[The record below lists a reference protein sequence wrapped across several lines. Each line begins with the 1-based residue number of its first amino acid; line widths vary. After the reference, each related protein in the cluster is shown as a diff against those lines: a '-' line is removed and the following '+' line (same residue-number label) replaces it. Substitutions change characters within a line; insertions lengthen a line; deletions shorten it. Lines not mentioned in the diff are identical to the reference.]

1 MARQIAIKDDLYE
14 RLSRIKGKRSF
25 SEVIELLLDKSGY
38 EQADLLQ
45 VLQDQNKALKEILKE
60 LKALNRRLSSLRIE
74 VKEARHVTAVTS
86 KDEKLPSFIQGNPWV
101 EILQKRCEKV

>member
-1 MARQIAIKDDLYE
+1 MVKDSVYQ
-14 RLSRIKGKRSF
+14 RLKRLKGENRSF

-38 EQADLLQ
+38 EHADLLQ
-45 VLQDQNKALKEILKE
+45 VLQSQNELLKQILREIRM
-60 LKALNRRLSSLRIE
+60 LNSRLSSLKVE

-101 EILQKRCEKV
+101 EILQKRCEEV